1 MHELGI
7 HQPDFYCPLLWLP
20 RCLKIKFTQIIALFV
35 TCTCAM
41 INSSKNTVRTCCS
54 KYGLLVLLHTHLL
67 LFLGLPTYL
76 FSKYM
81 YWDNYSM
88 YEFFS
93 LTDLTIHAGNSSGR
107 LHGNSFQ
114 SHSTT
119 ARYIRVN
126 DGNRYMYEYSVWQ
139 ISGRVQNIW
148 FSQHFEIN
156 TLAWMPIKPLQQ
168 KVKSVHKQHK
178 PTIGFGFPG

>member
-1 MHELGI
+1 
-7 HQPDFYCPLLWLP
+7 
-20 RCLKIKFTQIIALFV
+20 
-35 TCTCAM
+35 
-41 INSSKNTVRTCCS
+41 
-54 KYGLLVLLHTHLL
+54 
-67 LFLGLPTYL
+67 
-76 FSKYM
+76 
-81 YWDNYSM
+81 M

-126 DGNRYMYEYSVWQ
+126 DGNRYEYSVWQ

-148 FSQHFEIN
+148 FSRHFEIN
-156 TLAWMPIKPLQQ
+156 TLA
-168 KVKSVHKQHK
+168 
-178 PTIGFGFPG
+178 